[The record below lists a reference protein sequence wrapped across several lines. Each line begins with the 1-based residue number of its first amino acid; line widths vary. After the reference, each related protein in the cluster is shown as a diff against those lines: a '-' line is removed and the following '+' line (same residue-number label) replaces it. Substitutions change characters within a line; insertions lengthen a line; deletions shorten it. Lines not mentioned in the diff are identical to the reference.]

1 MSPFL
6 LGIHASVAAGPPLL
20 AALPVGSWFQ
30 AAVVFGGGSVGS
42 VVRFLLMGF
51 LTPRFGRHAW
61 IALFLVNVT
70 GCVAVGAIEQV
81 IGQLGGVLGMNANA
95 SRWTFVVGFL
105 GGYTSFSALSVLSDQ
120 LWTEGRRVT
129 VCLQAAIPIALAI
142 PAVDLGRA
150 IGTAFLAVAGGG
162 TTP

>member
-105 GGYTSFSALSVLSDQ
+105 GGYTSFSALSVLNDR
-120 LWTEGRRVT
+120 LWAEGRRWTAVVQT
-129 VCLQAAIPIALAI
+129 MLPIALAL
-142 PAVDLGRA
+142 PAVWLGA
-150 IGTAFLAVAGGG
+150 AVGGWLVASFAKG
-162 TTP
+162 GAP